1 MRFMSRLINKMKME
15 DEKLDR
21 ELEESDGDPNKMKV
35 ALERK
40 INLYNCV
47 LKESGLDDLE
57 RLRLENK
64 REWAL
69 CHHLIIAIG
78 KETSKKIAD
87 LTRRVSGLEKTV
99 QNLIT
104 AYENM
109 QKNA

>member
-1 MRFMSRLINKMKME
+1 MDKMKME
-15 DEKLDR
+15 DEKLDL
-21 ELEESDGDPNKMKV
+21 ELEESHGDPNKMKV

-40 INLYNCV
+40 INLYNRV

-69 CHHLIIAIG
+69 CHHLIITIG

-87 LTRRVSGLEKTV
+87 LTGRVSRLEKTG
-99 QNLIT
+99 QNLIM
-104 AYENM
+104 AFENM
-109 QKNA
+109 QKNTLKT